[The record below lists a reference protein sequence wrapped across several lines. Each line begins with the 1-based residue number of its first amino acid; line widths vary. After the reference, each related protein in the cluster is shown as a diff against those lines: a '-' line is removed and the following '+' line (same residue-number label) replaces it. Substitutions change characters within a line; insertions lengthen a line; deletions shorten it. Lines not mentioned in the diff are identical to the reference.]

1 MYFKDRTQAGQ
12 LLAERLKQY
21 VGKEVVIYAIPRG
34 GIIIGAEIAKSLSV
48 PLDLVIV
55 KKISHPRN
63 PEYAIAAAAENG
75 HIVGQRRE
83 LASIDD
89 NWLKEEMERQRREAA
104 KRRRK
109 YLHGR
114 GMISPEGKIAIVVDD
129 GVATG
134 LTLRVGIMEVKH
146 HNPAKLVVAVPVV
159 PKSTAKILKAETDEL
174 VALEMPSDGEF
185 LGSVGSYYENFA
197 QVNDKDVIKI
207 FDAYRDQSHQP
218 VRKVAI

>member
-21 VGKEVVIYAIPRG
+21 AGKEVVVYAIPRG
-34 GIIIGAEIAKSLSV
+34 GIIIGAEIVKSLSV

-63 PEYAIAAAAENG
+63 PEYAIAAAAANG
-75 HIVGQRRE
+75 HTINACE
-83 LASIDD
+83 LALIDD
-89 NWLKEEMERQRREAA
+89 NWLEEEIERQRQEAA
-104 KRRRK
+104 RRREK
-109 YLHGR
+109 YLR
-114 GMISPEGKIAIVVDD
+114 GNSTMSPEGKIAIVVDD
-129 GVATG
+129 GAATG
-134 LTLRVGIMEVKH
+134 LTLRVAIKEIKH
-146 HNPAKLVVAVPVV
+146 SNPLRLIVAVPII
-159 PKSTAKILKAETDEL
+159 PKSTAEIIRKDADKL
-174 VALEMPSDGEF
+174 VTLEMPSDGEF
-185 LGSVGSYYENFA
+185 FGSVGSYYENFA